1 MKKPSL
7 ILTGHLN
14 GVLWIRPEGRG
25 TFQESALI
33 KTFVET
39 ARGSEYEDFTID
51 LEACPGMDSTFMG
64 MLAGLGMLFRKEGKG
79 ELSIVGTNDK
89 TKASL
94 MELGVHYMTSIEPAD
109 AVWNDEIEAY
119 REDLV
124 PLNVTTDCEMG
135 DHILESHENL
145 CLTDEAN
152 FARFE
157 DVLKMFGSKIDMPC
171 DETGEAPCK

>member
-79 ELSIVGTNDK
+79 ELSIVATNDK
-89 TKASL
+89 TKSSL

-157 DVLKMFGSKIDMPC
+157 DVLKMFGSKMAMPC
-171 DETGEAPCK
+171 DETGEAPCE